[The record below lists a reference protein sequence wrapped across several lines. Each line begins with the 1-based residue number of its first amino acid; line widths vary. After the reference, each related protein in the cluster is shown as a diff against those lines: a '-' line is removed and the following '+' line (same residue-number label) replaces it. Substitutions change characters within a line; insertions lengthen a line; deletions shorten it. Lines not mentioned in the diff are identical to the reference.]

1 MNTKTQSLLLAAA
14 FSSLITMASA
24 QEHHN
29 HGTSPSAAAKSEDK
43 SAAAKP
49 EMVAAEVKKVDK
61 DAKKI
66 TLKHGEIKSL
76 DMTPMTMVFQ
86 VKDVKLIENIKA
98 GDKVKFS
105 AEQTKSGYAV
115 TSIEVA
121 K

>member
-1 MNTKTQSLLLAAA
+1 MNMQTQSRLVAAV
-14 FSSLITMASA
+14 FSSVITLVSA
-24 QEHHN
+24 QAHHN
-29 HGTSPSAAAKSEDK
+29 HGSSPGTAAKAEEK
-43 SAAAKP
+43 SATAKP
-49 EMVAAEVKKVDK
+49 EMVAAEVKKVDM

-86 VKDVKLIENIKA
+86 VKDVKLIENLKA

>member
-1 MNTKTQSLLLAAA
+1 MNTKTQSRVVAAL
-14 FSSLITMASA
+14 FSSVITLVSA
-24 QEHHN
+24 QAHHN
-29 HGTSPSAAAKSEDK
+29 HGTSASTAAKSEEK
-43 SAAAKP
+43 SATAKP
-49 EMVAAEVKKVDK
+49 EMVAAEVKKVDM